1 MIATTSQHSKTVLFY
16 GLMFGA
22 SALAVAKIAIL
33 ALVLPAADFALY
45 VSVFALVSFAAE
57 MTSFGLTQS
66 TVKRF
71 PRLVAVGHFNVI
83 ASELRAIIGTLSV
96 RHGLVALTGA
106 AIGGWLYGQ
115 SGVLAAMGIGLFAY
129 GMNLFALTSSLF
141 RGLNRLVTLGT
152 TSIVRAFSGL
162 CVCIVLA
169 VWQGWQTALL
179 GEAVAVVAFGAAL
192 VFYFM
197 RVLLRNADT
206 QAASSETV
214 INQGL
219 AASPYDGMILFVA
232 YMVLIVPVSLDRSFI
247 TRLDAIDVAK
257 TYAFISIWLT
267 AAATVAAIY
276 VQKFGPDMVKALTLN
291 PEIRPLSRTRR
302 NAALLAFMLLLA
314 TLLSFGVLNLI
325 FFEAYWQK
333 YNLTWLVVVMAAMA
347 VCVQVTPLFDWTL
360 IALDGERQ
368 LLMAACINLGLV
380 VAGFGL
386 CLWTGSGYPGYAA
399 ALVVGRIGQIAW
411 SDHAI
416 NLLQT
421 RNRLRMTGTFE

>member
-1 MIATTSQHSKTVLFY
+1 
-16 GLMFGA
+16 
-22 SALAVAKIAIL
+22 
-33 ALVLPAADFALY
+33 
-45 VSVFALVSFAAE
+45 
-57 MTSFGLTQS
+57 
-66 TVKRF
+66 
-71 PRLVAVGHFNVI
+71 
-83 ASELRAIIGTLSV
+83 
-96 RHGLVALTGA
+96 
-106 AIGGWLYGQ
+106 
-115 SGVLAAMGIGLFAY
+115 
-129 GMNLFALTSSLF
+129 
-141 RGLNRLVTLGT
+141 
-152 TSIVRAFSGL
+152 
-162 CVCIVLA
+162 
-169 VWQGWQTALL
+169 
-179 GEAVAVVAFGAAL
+179 
-192 VFYFM
+192 
-197 RVLLRNADT
+197 
-206 QAASSETV
+206 
-214 INQGL
+214 
-219 AASPYDGMILFVA
+219 
-232 YMVLIVPVSLDRSFI
+232 
-247 TRLDAIDVAK
+247 
-257 TYAFISIWLT
+257 
-267 AAATVAAIY
+267 
-276 VQKFGPDMVKALTLN
+276 MVKALTLN